1 MIDPLVIVF
10 GLGVGVLIGLTG
22 IGGGTL
28 MTPLL
33 ILFAGV
39 LGSALGVVSKAG
51 VDVPKWTIVAVPAL
65 VGLLAFAIVR
75 MRGRSP
81 EVEAVPA

>member
-1 MIDPLVIVF
+1 MANILAGSLPGVWVGTALLPRVPAAALRPA
-10 GLGVGVLIGLTG
+10 LGCVL
-22 IGGGTL
+22 
-28 MTPLL
+28 
-33 ILFAGV
+33 